1 MTSLSFY
8 CILSLILVVPESLQ
22 EINEQ
27 EQPSTS
33 ASQDETT
40 SAQDDAEIVIKKTK
54 IWIQGINKA
63 IYSYMINIFY
73 FYTCLARQQW
83 DQWGNCPKNVATWL
97 FNKRKKTYLTK
108 SDVAQ
113 FIMIW
118 EKIPDALKQSKVK
131 YPPRNKHD
139 SAHSG
144 HFMQRK
150 THAQTITPDIVSL
163 RRYILNN

>member
-54 IWIQGINKA
+54 I
-63 IYSYMINIFY
+63 
-73 FYTCLARQQW
+73 
-83 DQWGNCPKNVATWL
+83 
-97 FNKRKKTYLTK
+97 
-108 SDVAQ
+108 
-113 FIMIW
+113 
-118 EKIPDALKQSKVK
+118 
-131 YPPRNKHD
+131 
-139 SAHSG
+139 
-144 HFMQRK
+144 
-150 THAQTITPDIVSL
+150 
-163 RRYILNN
+163 